1 MFECSRYNYV
11 NRKLCKQKVRKIDAN
26 EKIIIFLFDIQVI
39 INSKVIIIKLIVI
52 ITM

>member
-1 MFECSRYNYV
+1 M
-11 NRKLCKQKVRKIDAN
+11 RKIDTE

-52 ITM
+52 ITQCDNNLVAWIK